1 MTGITVRDQL
11 MPLHVEPPRSATP
24 PAHGGYDHRAV
35 PHAIVIGLLNNM
47 PDAALEPTEGQFTA
61 LLDVAA
67 GSHPVRLRFSCLP
80 GVPRGPAARERI
92 ERTYWS
98 LEELLRHAPDAL
110 IVTGTE
116 PRAAS
121 LSDEPYWAQFVET
134 LNWAEAHT
142 VSSIWSCLAAHAAVE
157 VLDGVRRQRLQHK
170 RFGVFEHSVL
180 AGHPLMRG
188 VSAPLRM
195 PHSRWNELPVAE
207 LRSAGYAILSSS
219 PESGADL
226 FVKQRRSL
234 HLFFQGHPEYEPVTL
249 FKEYRR
255 DVSRFLSGEQSSYP
269 PLPCRYFS
277 AEAAA
282 ALREFQDRALS
293 QRTAGLLADFPAS
306 AAAGAQSSWRPAALA
321 MYRNWLALLANA
333 KAAAVTAVRAQV

>member
-1 MTGITVRDQL
+1 
-11 MPLHVEPPRSATP
+11 MPLHVEPARSATP
-24 PAHGGYDHRAV
+24 AHGGCDRRAAS
-35 PHAIVIGLLNNM
+35 HGIVIGVLNNM
-47 PDAALEPTEGQFTA
+47 PDAALEATEGQFAA
-61 LLDVAA
+61 LLDAA
-67 GSHPVRLRFSCLP
+67 GGSQPVRLRFSCLP

-98 LEELLRHAPDAL
+98 LEELLRQAPDAL

-121 LSDEPYWAQFVET
+121 LSDEPYWAQFVEV
-134 LNWAEAHT
+134 LHWAEAHT

-157 VLDGVRRQRLQHK
+157 VLDGVRRQRLGQK

-180 AGHPLMRG
+180 AGHPLVRG

-195 PHSRWNELPVAE
+195 PHSRWNELPVAQ
-207 LRSAGYAILSSS
+207 LRAAGYAILSCS

-234 HLFFQGHPEYEPVTL
+234 HLFFQGHPEYERTTL

-255 DVSRFLSGEQSSYP
+255 DVGRFLSGQQSSYP

-282 ALREFQDRALS
+282 ALREFQGRALS
-293 QRTAGLLADFPAS
+293 QRTPELLTDFPSA
-306 AAAGAQSSWRPAALA
+306 AAAGAHSSWRPAALT
-321 MYRNWLALLANA
+321 MYRNWLSLLANA
-333 KAAAVTAVRAQV
+333 KAAAGTVVRAQV

>member
-1 MTGITVRDQL
+1 
-11 MPLHVEPPRSATP
+11 MPLHVEPARSATP
-24 PAHGGYDHRAV
+24 PPHGGGYHRAS
-35 PHAIVIGLLNNM
+35 HAILIGLLNNM
-47 PDAALEPTEGQFTA
+47 PDPALEATEGQFTA
-61 LLDVAA
+61 LLDAAA
-67 GSHPVRLRFSCLP
+67 GPRAVRLRFSYLP

-98 LEELLRHAPDAL
+98 LEELLRQAPDAL

-121 LSDEPYWAQFVET
+121 LSDEPYWAQFVEV

-157 VLDGVRRQRLQHK
+157 VLDGIRRQRLEQK
-170 RFGVFEHSVL
+170 RFGVFEHTVL
-180 AGHPLMRG
+180 AGHPLVRG

-195 PHSRWNELPVAE
+195 PHSRWNELPVAD
-207 LRSAGYAILSSS
+207 LRSAGYAILSCS
-219 PESGADL
+219 PESGADS
-226 FVKQRRSL
+226 FVRQRRSL
-234 HLFFQGHPEYEPVTL
+234 HLFFQGHPEYERTTL

-255 DVSRFLSGEQSSYP
+255 DVGRFLSGEQPSYP

-282 ALREFQDRALS
+282 ALREFQERALS
-293 QRTAGLLADFPAS
+293 QRTAELLADFPAA
-306 AAAGAQSSWRPAALA
+306 AAAGAHSSWRPAALT
-321 MYRNWLALLANA
+321 MYRNWLSLLANA
-333 KAAAVTAVRAQV
+333 KSATGTAVQAQV

>member
-1 MTGITVRDQL
+1 
-11 MPLHVEPPRSATP
+11 MPLHVEPARSATP
-24 PAHGGYDHRAV
+24 PAHSGGDHRSGS
-35 PHAIVIGLLNNM
+35 HAIVIGVLNNM
-47 PDAALEPTEGQFTA
+47 PDPALEATEGQFTA
-61 LLDVAA
+61 LLKAAA
-67 GSHPVRLRFSCLP
+67 GSHPVRLRFSYLA

-98 LEELLRHAPDAL
+98 LEELLRQAPDAL

-121 LSDEPYWAQFVET
+121 LSDEPYWAQFVEV

-157 VLDGVRRQRLQHK
+157 VLDGVRRQRLEQK
-170 RFGVFEHSVL
+170 RFGVFEHTVL
-180 AGHPLMRG
+180 AGHPLVRG
-188 VSAPLRM
+188 VSAPLPM
-195 PHSRWNELPVAE
+195 PHSRWNDLPVAE
-207 LRSAGYAILSSS
+207 LRSAGYTILSCS

-226 FVKQRRSL
+226 FVKQRRGL
-234 HLFFQGHPEYEPVTL
+234 HLFFQGHPEYERITL

-255 DVSRFLSGEQSSYP
+255 DVGRFLSGEQSTYP

-293 QRTAGLLADFPAS
+293 QRTAELLADFPTA
-306 AAAGAQSSWRPAALA
+306 AAAGAQSTWRPAALA
-321 MYRNWLALLANA
+321 VYGNWLSLIANA
-333 KAAAVTAVRAQV
+333 KAATATAVQAQVRWSGP

>member
-1 MTGITVRDQL
+1 
-11 MPLHVEPPRSATP
+11 MPLHVEPARSATP
-24 PAHGGYDHRAV
+24 AHYGRDRRAAS
-35 PHAIVIGLLNNM
+35 HGIVIGVLNNM
-47 PDAALEPTEGQFTA
+47 PDAALEATEGQFAA
-61 LLDVAA
+61 LLAA
-67 GSHPVRLRFSCLP
+67 AGGSHPVRLRFSGLP
-80 GVPRGPAARERI
+80 GVPRGPAARARI

-98 LEELLRHAPDAL
+98 LEELLRQAPDAL

-121 LSDEPYWAQFVET
+121 LSDEPYWAQFVEV
-134 LNWAEAHT
+134 LHWAEAHT

-157 VLDGVRRQRLQHK
+157 VLDGVRRQRLGQK

-180 AGHPLMRG
+180 AGHPLVRG

-207 LRSAGYAILSSS
+207 LRAAGYAILSCS

-226 FVKQRRSL
+226 FVRQRRSL
-234 HLFFQGHPEYEPVTL
+234 HLFFQGHPEYERTTL

-255 DVSRFLSGEQSSYP
+255 DVGRFLSGEQSSYP

-293 QRTAGLLADFPAS
+293 QRTPELLTDFPSA
-306 AAAGAQSSWRPAALA
+306 AAAGAHSSWRPAALT
-321 MYRNWLALLANA
+321 MYRNWLSLLANA
-333 KAAAVTAVRAQV
+333 KAAAGTVVQAQV